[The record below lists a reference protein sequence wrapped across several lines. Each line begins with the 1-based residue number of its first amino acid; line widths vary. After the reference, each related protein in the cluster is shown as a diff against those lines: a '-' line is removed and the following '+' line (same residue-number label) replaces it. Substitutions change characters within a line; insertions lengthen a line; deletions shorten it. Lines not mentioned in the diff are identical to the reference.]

1 MDSDAKSSAV
11 SSSGEK
17 SACNED
23 ITQNPDEVI
32 GDPSNSKDEEISISL
47 PTNETVELEMIPTT
61 DVDSA
66 TCKDPESMA
75 MCDAQGPDM
84 EQPAEE
90 SGIEGEIR
98 ATEELNVPVSED
110 LAAQCSQ
117 QEEKINP
124 METDEALNYAHAKC
138 SNPVCDSK
146 SREMLLAPLFA
157 LNVYEIRR
165 KKKHMFICRPCFDE
179 AIHQFEIQAR
189 LVADGRP
196 LYSVDVPR
204 LNELVEICDSSDEE
218 TESQPDSEQND
229 TALPADIV
237 ALVEAELEDVLQ
249 SSFKKYNLEQQ
260 IAWSLEINNK
270 KLTRIQEEFEKFT
283 LEAAALR
290 KGFDG
295 IQNRIGSCVHI
306 QEKKLPEYIINDFHA
321 FSKVHPS
328 TVGHKPGTLGEVERK
343 PIQVDNI
350 YFGLQGSLMG
360 SWAECK
366 VVQEVLDV
374 TTNEKKGY
382 LVQFLKGEG
391 TRVVLNAK
399 QLAYSTSTNVKIPQ
413 GNRVIAKTA
422 RREEDLDVEHD
433 ETAFYAG
440 FVAESLHQ
448 YNSHR
453 YLIIFDNGRTCYAH
467 SWNVR
472 LVCEQSEHVWED
484 MDPHVQEFVRDY
496 MHDYKQYRPMVQV
509 RKDQRLM
516 TERGG
521 KWRRTVVLE
530 VDCSLVKLLF
540 TELNKVEWMF
550 RGSKRLAPMYKGR
563 KRDWQQI
570 SKVQKLNIPSIEY
583 ITIDDDDDDEEQEAA
598 GDGGRENTANN
609 AQSTGEESG
618 VAKSAA
624 MVPTSP
630 VASPAKGGGA
640 GISSPPDSK
649 AGLAHL
655 TNILTPGGSSAKKG
669 VPGAGRM
676 NVRTPHK
683 PIMMNKNVIY
693 CDDRPQ
699 GKTHLYTT
707 KNYRGPEKYRP
718 HECNPKCLFP
728 LTFDLKTYNLL
739 ARPLICGWERQI
751 CKARGKRTK
760 AVVYRAPC
768 GRRLRYI
775 YELHSYLRTTK
786 SSLNVEHFDFDPDIR
801 ALATFKA
808 LDPIYDLRDLSC
820 GKEQMPV
827 SCVNCFDD
835 TKPPP
840 CEYSAQRIPTEG
852 VFLNLDEDFLSCCD
866 CEDDCFDKNRCQC
879 WQLTV
884 QGALENNVT
893 ADVENIGYVY
903 KRLEEVL
910 RSGIFECNSRCKC
923 KVNECLNRV
932 VQHPLQTKL
941 QVFRTSDRGW
951 GIRCLNDIPN
961 GSFVCIYAGLLLTE
975 EASNQICKQDP
986 TGDEYFA
993 ELDYIETIEHEKE
1006 GYESDELEMTE
1017 SESEPDTESEP
1028 ETFVN
1033 TKAKSRP
1040 TTRAVTTRSTTK
1052 NDKSGD
1058 AKGNKKSGAAGREA
1072 KSSPVPAKPKRLRQ
1086 LYGKNEQ
1093 IYVMDAKKTGNLGRY
1108 FNHSCVPNLVVQN
1121 VFVDTHDPRFPWV
1134 AFFAKGN
1141 IKAGEELTWNYAY
1154 DVGSVP
1160 GKVLFCN
1167 CGERECRKRIL

>member
-1 MDSDAKSSAV
+1 MDSGATSSAV

-17 SACNED
+17 TVSSED
-23 ITQNPDEVI
+23 IAQTLEDVI
-32 GDPSNSKDEEISISL
+32 QDPSDSKDMETSISL
-47 PTNETVELEMIPTT
+47 QTNDTVELAMVATT
-61 DVDSA
+61 DVIST
-66 TCKDPESMA
+66 TCKDPESVE
-75 MCDAQGPDM
+75 MCDAQVPDI
-84 EQPAEE
+84 EQPAME
-90 SGIEGEIR
+90 SGIEGEIKVVE
-98 ATEELNVPVSED
+98 ASNMPASEN
-110 LAAQCSQ
+110 LHEHCTM
-117 QEEKINP
+117 QESIEP
-124 METDEALNYAHAKC
+124 METDDAQNSAHAKC
-138 SNPVCDSK
+138 SNPVCDSM

-165 KKKHMFICRPCFDE
+165 KKKPMFMCRPCFDV
-179 AIHQFEIQAR
+179 AIHQFEIQAS
-189 LVADGRP
+189 LLADGRP
-196 LYSVDVPR
+196 LYSIDVPR

-218 TESQPDSEQND
+218 TESQSDGEQNG

-237 ALVEAELEDVLQ
+237 ALVEAELADVLQ

-260 IAWSLEINNK
+260 IEWSLAMNNK
-270 KLTRIQEEFEKFT
+270 KLCRLEEEFQKFSS
-283 LEAAALR
+283 EAAALR
-290 KGFDG
+290 KGFDT
-295 IQNRIGSCVHI
+295 IQNTMTACVNI
-306 QEKKLPEYIINDFHA
+306 VETKLPEINIVDVDQ
-321 FSKVHPS
+321 FSKLHIS
-328 TVGHKPGTLGEVERK
+328 THGHKPGTTGEVERK
-343 PIQVDNI
+343 PIQVNNI

-360 SWAECK
+360 SWMECK

-391 TRVVLNAK
+391 TRVVLSAK
-399 QLAYSTSTNVKIPQ
+399 QLAYSTSTSIKIPQ
-413 GNRVIAKTA
+413 GNRIIAKTC

-448 YNSHR
+448 YNAHR
-453 YLIIFDNGRTCYAH
+453 YLVIFDNGRTCYAQ

-496 MHDYKQYRPMVQV
+496 MNDYKLYRPMVQV

-530 VDCSLVKLLF
+530 VDCSLVKLLY

-550 RGSKRLAPMYKGR
+550 RGSKRLGPMYKGR

-570 SKVQKLNIPSIEY
+570 SKFQKRNIPSIEY
-583 ITIDDDDDDEEQEAA
+583 ITIDDDDEDEDA
-598 GDGGRENTANN
+598 GDDAMENAANN
-609 AQSTGEESG
+609 VQNTGAESDVG
-618 VAKSAA
+618 KSPTV
-624 MVPTSP
+624 VPTSP
-630 VASPAKGGGA
+630 VASPAKGGGV
-640 GISSPPDSK
+640 GVDSPPDSK

-655 TNILTPGGSSAKKG
+655 TSVLTPGVSGKKD
-669 VPGAGRM
+669 VPGTGRM
-676 NVRTPHK
+676 PARTPHK
-683 PIMMNKNVIY
+683 PIMMNKNIIY

-699 GKTHLYTT
+699 GKTYMYTT
-707 KNYRGPEKYRP
+707 KNYRGPDKYLP

-751 CKARGKRTK
+751 CKAPGKRSK

-775 YELHSYLRTTK
+775 YELHSYLRMTK
-786 SSLNVEHFDFDPDIR
+786 SDLNVEHFDFDPEIR

-808 LDPIYDLRDLSC
+808 LNPIFELRDLSC

-852 VFLNLDEDFLSCCD
+852 VFLNLDEGFLSCCD

-884 QGALENNVT
+884 QGALANNVT
-893 ADVENIGYVY
+893 TDVENIGYVY
-903 KRLEEVL
+903 KRLDDVL
-910 RSGIFECNSRCKC
+910 RSGIFECNSRCRC

-941 QVFRTSDRGW
+941 QVFKTSDRGW
-951 GIRCLNDIPN
+951 GIRSLNDIPN

-975 EASNQICKQDP
+975 EASNLICKQDP

-993 ELDYIETIEHEKE
+993 ELDYIETVEHEKE
-1006 GYESDELEMTE
+1006 GYESDALETSDSD
-1017 SESEPDTESEP
+1017 SETESEP
-1028 ETFVN
+1028 ETFFN
-1033 TKAKSRP
+1033 TKTKSRP
-1040 TTRAVTTRSTTK
+1040 SPRAVNTRSTSKK
-1052 NDKSGD
+1052 NKSGHVKD
-1058 AKGNKKSGAAGREA
+1058 NKKSGAGREA
-1072 KSSPVPAKPKRLRQ
+1072 KSPVSSKPKRLRQ
-1086 LYGKNEQ
+1086 LYGKHEQ

-1134 AFFAKGN
+1134 AFFAKAN

-1167 CGERECRKRIL
+1167 CGARECRKRIL